1 MNMLNEKATAV
12 YDYIRRQSER
22 GIPPTVR
29 EICAA
34 LEIRSTSTVHR
45 YVQILVEEGYL
56 EKFGNHNRALRL
68 TGVQGIRVPL
78 LESLSFEDGLL
89 SVENIR
95 RYVSFDADGAEDG
108 ALFAWE
114 ISEEDVI
121 PAVLSVGDVII
132 IERTER
138 LSVNGLGLFIRGN
151 QVIIGTDTDSGEL
164 LGQLVSMIHR
174 F

>member
-121 PAVLSVGDVII
+121 PPVLSVGDVII